1 MTHQIKQTSKKEE
14 KCLLFCQLALA
25 SEANVHEVWARLAAN
40 VAEKERVGVEER
52 ATIANPLASRALALA
67 RPPKLTHGTRLV
79 VNGVD
84 KGAILALPR
93 RLLRFSFVGVTLLV
107 LGPRRNVKDSR
118 QLLQSH
124 NICKHK
130 MYLFF

>member
-93 RLLRFSFVGVTLLV
+93 RLLRSAPVTSLQV
-107 LGPRRNVKDSR
+107 LGPRADRGETM
-118 QLLQSH
+118 QLVVRGGSFKCAQ
-124 NICKHK
+124 
-130 MYLFF
+130 